1 MTEERTGDADRA
13 AELQQERND
22 EIARLNT
29 RVTEIERDY
38 MEATQ
43 KVESG
48 NRTAT
53 AGLREELK
61 EDVAN
66 IKEAVNDLGS
76 TTPENWWER
85 HEEAMRQTAVTPAG
99 LLAIERNTLSGFDLL
114 LRSNSRTTYTQKGV
128 TSCERFSRL

>member
-85 HEEAMRQTAVTPAG
+85 HEEAMR
-99 LLAIERNTLSGFDLL
+99 
-114 LRSNSRTTYTQKGV
+114 
-128 TSCERFSRL
+128 